1 MKICFPVEQDRGLE
15 SPVYNHFGSA
25 PVFLVVDA
33 ETGALEPLANGD
45 RHHAH
50 GGCSPV
56 KALGGAL
63 VDAVIVGGIGP
74 GAIRGLLAK
83 GIRVFRAEP
92 GTVGENLG
100 RWHADALAPFLPAAA
115 CGGHGPGG
123 SCNHS

>member
-1 MKICFPVEQDRGLE
+1 MKICFPVERDLGLE

-25 PVFLVVDA
+25 PVFLIVEA
-33 ETGALEPLANGD
+33 ETGAVEPLPNGD

-74 GAIRGLLAK
+74 GAIRGLQAQ
-83 GIRVFRAEP
+83 GIRVYQSQP
-92 GTVGENLG
+92 GSVGENLSHW
-100 RWHADALAPFLPAAA
+100 RADALAPFQPAAA

-123 SCNHS
+123 SCSHT